1 MATMAEVRRITWSIY
16 WKCTLMSLVGGLIA
30 GFVVG
35 FIIGAIVG
43 IVLGPAAVATGPWP
57 NVIRIL
63 SGLAGFGVGYL
74 ALNYLLA
81 NSIGKQ
87 IGSKKLV
94 LVDAFAA
101 GEK

>member
-1 MATMAEVRRITWSIY
+1 MATVVDVRRITWAIF
-16 WKCTLMSLVGGLIA
+16 WKLTLISLVGGFAA
-30 GFVVG
+30 GAVVG
-35 FIIGAIVG
+35 FIIGFIAAIVS
-43 IVLGPAAVATGPWP
+43 GPTALATGPWP
-57 NVIRIL
+57 TIIRVS
-63 SGLAGFGVGYL
+63 SGLVGLGVSFL

>member
-1 MATMAEVRRITWSIY
+1 MATMDEVRRITWSIY
-16 WKCTLMSLVGGLIA
+16 WKLMLISLIGGFAA
-30 GFVVG
+30 GAVVG
-35 FIIGAIVG
+35 FIIGFTAAIVSG
-43 IVLGPAAVATGPWP
+43 STALATAPWP
-57 NVIRIL
+57 TIIRVS
-63 SGLAGFGVGYL
+63 SGLVGLGVSFL
-74 ALNYLLA
+74 ALNYLIA